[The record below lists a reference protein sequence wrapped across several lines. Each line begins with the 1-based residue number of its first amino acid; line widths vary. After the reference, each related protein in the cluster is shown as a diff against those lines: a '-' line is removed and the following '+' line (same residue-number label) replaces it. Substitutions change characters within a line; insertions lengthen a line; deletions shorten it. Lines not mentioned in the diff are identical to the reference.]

1 MDKFLGFADVLM
13 PSLQTFVLILLKA
26 ILIFVVGFFLAK
38 FARKKVSKILGKK
51 DEILGS
57 FISQVISIGIL
68 IVAIVTA
75 LANMGIQTGSILAVL
90 GTIGVAIALAL
101 KDSLSSI
108 AGGIILIVLRPF
120 RKNDTIE
127 LGSITGN
134 VEGIN
139 LFNTMI
145 RMPDDKLAILPN
157 RNVVNAN
164 IINCTDSNKRRIEW
178 VFGVKYEND
187 IEEIRHII
195 KEVISKMDKV
205 DSSLSPFIGVT
216 DFGHNSLNF
225 TIRVWA
231 KLEDNVFAIRSELI
245 ENIKIALDK
254 QKIQIPPQKLD
265 ITILDQNK
273 EVK

>member
-1 MDKFLGFADVLM
+1 MNSLSGFIDMILPFLQSLVL
-13 PSLQTFVLILLKA
+13 VLLKV
-26 ILIFVVGFFLAK
+26 IVIFVVGFFLAR
-38 FARKKVSKILGKK
+38 FARKKISKIIGKK
-51 DEILGS
+51 DEILGN
-57 FISQVISIGIL
+57 FISQVISISIL

-75 LANMGIQTGSILAVL
+75 LANIGIQTGSILAVL

-101 KDSLSSI
+101 RDSLSSI

-178 VFGVKYEND
+178 VFGVKYDNN

-195 KEVISKMDKV
+195 KDVINKMDKV
-205 DSSLSPFIGVT
+205 DLSLAPFIGVT
-216 DFGHNSLNF
+216 DFGQNSLNF

-231 KLEDNVFAIRSELI
+231 KLEDNVFGIRSELI
-245 ENIKIALDK
+245 ENTKIALDR

-273 EVK
+273 EIK

>member
-1 MDKFLGFADVLM
+1 MNSLLGFIDMVL
-13 PSLQTFVLILLKA
+13 PFLQSFVLVLLKA
-26 ILIFVVGFFLAK
+26 ILIFVVGFLLAR
-38 FARKKVSKILGKK
+38 FARKKISKIIGKK
-51 DEILGS
+51 DEILGN

-68 IVAIVTA
+68 IISIVTA

-127 LGSITGN
+127 IGAITGN

-178 VFGVKYEND
+178 VFGVKYDNN
-187 IEEIRHII
+187 IEEIRNII
-195 KEVISKMDKV
+195 KDVISKMDKV
-205 DSSLSPFIGVT
+205 DSSSAPFIGVT
-216 DFGHNSLNF
+216 DFGQNSLNF

-231 KLEDNVFAIRSELI
+231 KLEDNVFGIRSELI
-245 ENIKIALDK
+245 ENTKIALDK

-265 ITILDQNK
+265 ITILNQNK
-273 EVK
+273 EAK

>member
-1 MDKFLGFADVLM
+1 MNSFLNFIDMML
-13 PSLQTFVLILLKA
+13 PFLQSFVLVLLKA
-26 ILIFVVGFFLAK
+26 ILIFVVGFFLAR
-38 FARKKVSKILGKK
+38 FARKKISKIIGKK
-51 DEILGS
+51 DEILGN

-68 IVAIVTA
+68 IIAIVTA

-178 VFGVKYEND
+178 VFGVKYDND
-187 IEEIRHII
+187 IEEIRHIV
-195 KEVISKMDKV
+195 KDVISKMDKV
-205 DSSLSPFIGVT
+205 DSSLAPFIGVT
-216 DFGHNSLNF
+216 DFGQNSLNF

-231 KLEDNVFAIRSELI
+231 KLEDNVFGIRSELI
-245 ENIKIALDK
+245 ENTKIALDR

-265 ITILDQNK
+265 ITILNQNK
-273 EVK
+273 ESK